1 MLDSYVIKKGD
12 SVPADLWYPIITK
25 DISPNSGSWK
35 FDVFVCQ
42 NEQELKDA
50 MEKITSP
57 LVMVQHFVDKQ
68 NEMALEGYTI
78 NKGTEMQIITEMKW
92 KYLIQGYYSPYHD
105 VILFED

>member
-1 MLDSYVIKKGD
+1 MDKYEIQQCAKRHGFNVLDSYVIKKGD

-68 NEMALEGYTI
+68 NEMALEAI
-78 NKGTEMQIITEMKW
+78 PSIRVRRCR
-92 KYLIQGYYSPYHD
+92 LS
-105 VILFED
+105 LR